1 MSKQTLN
8 AKVRT
13 ASGKTAAK
21 KLRQVGSI
29 PAVMYNEKGEST
41 MLEVNEVE
49 FNKIWRTVT
58 PTTSINLVVDGKEH
72 LALIKDTEYNIRTDK
87 VLHADFFVPA
97 ADEKL
102 VMNIKVHYSGT
113 PAGVLKGGFKKERN
127 NQIKIKAAIADL
139 PETIVADISKIN
151 VSEALRV
158 KDLELSKNVASPS
171 ALASSLSSTQMSI
184 PLASACRMPTSVCVP
199 IRWR

>member
-21 KLRQVGSI
+21 RLRQVGSI
-29 PAVMYNEKGEST
+29 PAVMYNDKGEAT

-102 VMNIKVHYSGT
+102 VMKVKVHYTGT
-113 PAGVLKGGFKKERN
+113 PAGVLKGGFKKVRN
-127 NQIKIKAAIADL
+127 NQIKVKAAIADL

-158 KDLELSKNVASPS
+158 KDLVLDKNVEVLTDKELPLVTVSP
-171 ALASSLSSTQMSI
+171 A
-184 PLASACRMPTSVCVP
+184 R
-199 IRWR
+199 

>member
-13 ASGKTAAK
+13 VSGKTAAK
-21 KLRQVGSI
+21 KLREVGSI
-29 PAVMYNEKGEST
+29 PAVMYNDKGEAT

-58 PTTSINLVVDGKEH
+58 PSTSINLVVDGKEH

-127 NQIKIKAAIADL
+127 NQIKVKAAIADL
-139 PETIVADISKIN
+139 PETIIADISKIN

-158 KDLELSKNVASPS
+158 KDLDLGKNVEVLTDKELPLVTVSP
-171 ALASSLSSTQMSI
+171 A
-184 PLASACRMPTSVCVP
+184 R
-199 IRWR
+199 

>member
-29 PAVMYNEKGEST
+29 PAVMYNEKGEAT

-49 FNKIWRTVT
+49 FNKIWRSIT
-58 PTTSINLVVDGKEH
+58 PTTSINLVVDGKEN

-102 VMNIKVHYSGT
+102 VMKIKVHFTGT

-127 NQIKIKAAIADL
+127 NEIKIKAAIADL

-151 VSEALRV
+151 ASEALRV
-158 KDLELSKNVASPS
+158 KDLVLDKNVEI
-171 ALASSLSSTQMSI
+171 LTDKEL
-184 PLASACRMPTSVCVP
+184 PLVTVAPAR
-199 IRWR
+199 

>member
-13 ASGKTAAK
+13 ASGKAAAK

-29 PAVMYNEKGEST
+29 PAVMYNDKGEAT

-49 FNKIWRTVT
+49 FNKIWRSVT
-58 PTTSINLVVDGKEH
+58 PTTSINLIVDGKEN

-139 PETIVADISKIN
+139 PETIIADISKIN

-158 KDLELSKNVASPS
+158 KDLELPASVEV
-171 ALASSLSSTQMSI
+171 LTDKEL
-184 PLASACRMPTSVCVP
+184 PLVTVSPAR
-199 IRWR
+199 

>member
-13 ASGKTAAK
+13 ASGKAAAK

-29 PAVMYNEKGEST
+29 PAVMYNDKGEST
-41 MLEVNEVE
+41 MLEINEVE
-49 FNKIWRTVT
+49 FNKIWRTIT
-58 PTTSINLVVDGKEH
+58 PSTSINLVVDGKEN

-158 KDLELSKNVASPS
+158 KDLELSKNVEVLTYKELPLVTVSP
-171 ALASSLSSTQMSI
+171 A
-184 PLASACRMPTSVCVP
+184 R
-199 IRWR
+199 

>member
-13 ASGKTAAK
+13 ASGKAAAK
-21 KLRQVGSI
+21 KLREVGSI
-29 PAVMYNEKGEST
+29 PAVMYNDKGEAT

-49 FNKIWRTVT
+49 YNKIWRTVT
-58 PTTSINLVVDGKEH
+58 PSTSINLVVDGKEN

-127 NQIKIKAAIADL
+127 NQIKVKAAIADL
-139 PETIVADISKIN
+139 PETIIADISKIN

-158 KDLELSKNVASPS
+158 KDLELGDKVEVLTDKELPLVTVSP
-171 ALASSLSSTQMSI
+171 A
-184 PLASACRMPTSVCVP
+184 R
-199 IRWR
+199 

>member
-13 ASGKTAAK
+13 VSGKTAAK

-127 NQIKIKAAIADL
+127 NQIKVKAAIADL

-158 KDLELSKNVASPS
+158 KDLELSKNVEVLTDKELPLVTVSP
-171 ALASSLSSTQMSI
+171 A
-184 PLASACRMPTSVCVP
+184 R
-199 IRWR
+199 

>member
-21 KLRQVGSI
+21 RLRQVGSI
-29 PAVMYNEKGEST
+29 PAVMYNDKGEST
-41 MLEVNEVE
+41 MLEINEVE
-49 FNKIWRTVT
+49 FNKIWRTIT
-58 PTTSINLVVDGKEH
+58 PSTSINLVVDGKEH

-139 PETIVADISKIN
+139 PETIIADISKIN

-158 KDLELSKNVASPS
+158 KDLELSKNVEILTDKELPLVTVSP
-171 ALASSLSSTQMSI
+171 A
-184 PLASACRMPTSVCVP
+184 R
-199 IRWR
+199 

>member
-13 ASGKTAAK
+13 ASGKAAAK

-29 PAVMYNEKGEST
+29 PAVMYNDKGEST

-127 NQIKIKAAIADL
+127 NQIKVKAAIADL
-139 PETIVADISKIN
+139 PETIIADISKIN

-158 KDLELSKNVASPS
+158 KDLELGDKVEVLTDKELPLVTVSP
-171 ALASSLSSTQMSI
+171 A
-184 PLASACRMPTSVCVP
+184 R
-199 IRWR
+199 

>member
-13 ASGKTAAK
+13 VSGKTAAK
-21 KLRQVGSI
+21 KLREVGSI
-29 PAVMYNEKGEST
+29 PAVMYNDKGEAT

-58 PTTSINLVVDGKEH
+58 PSTSINLVVDGKEN

-87 VLHADFFVPA
+87 VLHADFFTPDA
-97 ADEKL
+97 NEKL
-102 VMNIKVHYSGT
+102 VMKIKVHYTGT

-127 NQIKIKAAIADL
+127 NEIKIKACIGDL
-139 PETIVADISKIN
+139 PETITADISNIN

-158 KDLELSKNVASPS
+158 KDLKLDSKVEVLTSAELPLVTVSP
-171 ALASSLSSTQMSI
+171 A
-184 PLASACRMPTSVCVP
+184 RG
-199 IRWR
+199 

>member
-21 KLRQVGSI
+21 RLRQVGSI
-29 PAVMYNEKGEST
+29 PAVMYNDKGEST
-41 MLEVNEVE
+41 MLEINEVE
-49 FNKIWRTVT
+49 FNKIWRTIT
-58 PTTSINLVVDGKEH
+58 PSTSINLVVDGKEN

-102 VMNIKVHYSGT
+102 VMKIKVHYTGT

-127 NQIKIKAAIADL
+127 NEIKVKAAIADL
-139 PETIVADISKIN
+139 PETIVADISEIN

-158 KDLELSKNVASPS
+158 KDLVLDKNVEVLTDKELPLVTVSP
-171 ALASSLSSTQMSI
+171 A
-184 PLASACRMPTSVCVP
+184 R
-199 IRWR
+199 

>member
-21 KLRQVGSI
+21 RLRQVGSI
-29 PAVMYNEKGEST
+29 PAVMYNDKGEST
-41 MLEVNEVE
+41 MLEINEVE
-49 FNKIWRTVT
+49 FNKIWRTIT
-58 PTTSINLVVDGKEH
+58 PSTSINLVVDGKEN

-87 VLHADFFVPA
+87 VLHADLFVPA

-102 VMNIKVHYSGT
+102 VMKIKVHYTGT

-127 NQIKIKAAIADL
+127 NEIKVKACIADL

-158 KDLELSKNVASPS
+158 KDLVLDKNVEVLTDKELPLVTVSP
-171 ALASSLSSTQMSI
+171 A
-184 PLASACRMPTSVCVP
+184 R
-199 IRWR
+199 

>member
-13 ASGKTAAK
+13 VTGKTAAK
-21 KLRQVGSI
+21 RLREVGSI
-29 PAVMYNEKGEST
+29 PAVMYNNKGEAT

-49 FNKIWRTVT
+49 FNKIWRTIT
-58 PTTSINLVVDGKEH
+58 PTTSITLNVDGKEC
-72 LALIKDTEYNIRTDK
+72 LALIKDAEYNIRTDK

-97 ADEKL
+97 KDQKL
-102 VMNIKVHYSGT
+102 VVNVKVHFTGT

-127 NQIKIKAAIADL
+127 NQIKIKACIADL
-139 PETIVADISKIN
+139 PETISADISKIN

-158 KDLELSKNVASPS
+158 KDLALDKKVEVLTDAELPLVTVSP
-171 ALASSLSSTQMSI
+171 A
-184 PLASACRMPTSVCVP
+184 R
-199 IRWR
+199 